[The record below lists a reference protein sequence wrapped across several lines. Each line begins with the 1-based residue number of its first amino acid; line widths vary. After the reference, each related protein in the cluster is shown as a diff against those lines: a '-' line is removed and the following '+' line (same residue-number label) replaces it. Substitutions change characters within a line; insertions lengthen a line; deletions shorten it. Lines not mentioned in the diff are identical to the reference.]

1 MGLYER
7 MREERGD
14 ATRGKKRR
22 KTQRRQLSAIKRI
35 REDHGRKKSRA
46 WRYYKAAAIARKSA
60 TKKEG
65 Q

>member
-7 MREERGD
+7 MKEERGD

-22 KTQRRQLSAIKRI
+22 KTQRRQLTATQRV

-46 WRYYKAAAIARKSA
+46 WRYYKVVAIARKLA
-60 TKKEG
+60 TQKER
-65 Q
+65 